1 MTKRLP
7 IALTALALLAAAS
20 PATAGAATTTIGR
33 TDLTTVSLPTVNRSA
48 LCGKQCT
55 VVQIGVAAD
64 GKFVLTSPVNGTITS
79 WSFRSGAN
87 GSNDSYALRVV
98 RQSGTQFTSVA
109 TTPAQKLA
117 DDNDLLRGPFP
128 VSIAVKAGDKL
139 GLRVLGGSGKSDQ
152 YDVPTI
158 PSGASDIYGPFYNPD
173 LTDGGPARAP
183 DFTSPGQQ
191 IPVQAT
197 IQTATPPGAPSLTKL
212 SLRPRTFAAAARGSS
227 VARKKRTPV
236 GTKVSFTLSSAATT
250 TFTVQR
256 AVTGRRVN
264 RKCVAQK
271 RSNRT
276 KPRCTRY
283 VTVRGS
289 FTRAGRAGANSFRFT
304 GRLRGRKLSLGSYR
318 LTAVAANA
326 NGRSRAATTT
336 FRIAR

>member
-1 MTKRLP
+1 M
-7 IALTALALLAAAS
+7 
-20 PATAGAATTTIGR
+20 
-33 TDLTTVSLPTVNRSA
+33 SLPTVNRSA

-197 IQTATPPGAPSLTKL
+197 IQTATPPARSPKPDEAVAQPAHVRRRRAGLERRPQEAHACAARRSPSRCRAPP
-212 SLRPRTFAAAARGSS
+212 RPRSPF
-227 VARKKRTPV
+227 
-236 GTKVSFTLSSAATT
+236 
-250 TFTVQR
+250 QR

-264 RKCVAQK
+264 RRCVAQR

-304 GRLRGRKLSLGSYR
+304 GRLRGRKLSLGRYR